1 MIIDVMNDMPNH
13 ITIQIK
19 GIVKSIVDSQQ
30 IKDTAESATQNANNL
45 TIEFIDSFAL
55 TSTVIGY
62 LIKKVQA
69 DNLNLSIIVH
79 NDQLFELFDM
89 LSLMTLFNVQK
100 K

>member
-1 MIIDVMNDMPNH
+1 MIIDVINDMPDRV
-13 ITIQIK
+13 TIKIK
-19 GIVKSIVDSQQ
+19 GVVKSIVDSQQ
-30 IKDTAESATQNANNL
+30 IKDTVESVTHNSNNL

-69 DNLNLSIIVH
+69 DNLNLNIIVH

-89 LSLMTLFNVQK
+89 LSLTVLFNVK
-100 K
+100 KI

>member
-1 MIIDVMNDMPNH
+1 MIIDVINDMPDRV
-13 ITIQIK
+13 TIKIK
-19 GIVKSIVDSQQ
+19 GVVKSIVDSQQ
-30 IKDTAESATQNANNL
+30 IKDTVESVTHNVNNL

-69 DNLNLSIIVH
+69 DNLNLNIIIH

-89 LSLMTLFNVQK
+89 LSLTALFNVRK
-100 K
+100 I